1 MKWLAINPAASD
13 RLARMLTWLTK
24 SARRWAAV
32 SLVLAYALCVLG
44 PVAAFA
50 FGDGVPPCLTEGD
63 HGLAATQVHQHGAEH
78 DRDGAHHKQP
88 HHAGDEQSMPGKC
101 CGLLCFPAVAPTSQ
115 LTLEPALHRSTVRL
129 PVERDAPSRAPDRL
143 YRPPIVLL
151 SL

>member
-1 MKWLAINPAASD
+1 
-13 RLARMLTWLTK
+13 MLTRLTK
-24 SARRWAAV
+24 RMRRWAATA
-32 SLVLAYALCVLG
+32 LVAVYAMCVIG

-50 FGDGVPPCLTEGD
+50 FGDGSSVPPCLTEGD
-63 HGLAATQVHQHGAEH
+63 HGLAATQVHQHGTEH
-78 DRDGAHHKQP
+78 DHDGAHHKQSHP
-88 HHAGDEQSMPGKC
+88 AGDEQSMPGKC

>member
-1 MKWLAINPAASD
+1 
-13 RLARMLTWLTK
+13 

-50 FGDGVPPCLTEGD
+50 FGDGSGVPPCLTDGD
-63 HGLAATQVHQHGAEH
+63 HGLGAMQIHQHGGEH
-78 DRDGAHHKQP
+78 DHAGAHHKQSHP
-88 HHAGDEQSMPGKC
+88 AGDEQGTPGKC

-115 LTLEPALHRSTVRL
+115 LTVEPALHRSTVRL